1 MCLLRFLW
9 LDFLLIYRQTIV
21 EIRTMKIS
29 SQIFLCLLVVLV
41 PLMPA
46 AQPPSY
52 DLIIL
57 GGRVVDGTGNGW
69 FRADVALRGD
79 TIAAVGKLDGA
90 NARHVIV
97 AKDLIVAPGFIDIHS
112 HARRTIF
119 EETKAENYIRQ
130 GVTTAIEGPDGSSPL
145 PLKPFFDRLAAARI
159 AINMGALVGQGSI
172 RESVVGLVNRKATSD
187 EIEKMK
193 SLVKEAM
200 EQGALGLST
209 GLFYVPGNYTPTEE
223 VIELAKIAGRMGGI
237 HTLHMRDEASGVL
250 KSVEETIAIG
260 ERGGLPTQV
269 THHKIVGK
277 GNWGRSVDTLRL
289 IAEAR
294 ARGVDVTIDQYPYTA
309 SSTGLVALLP
319 QWSQEGGQREI
330 VQRLNDAA
338 IRAKI
343 KAAVVESIK
352 FDRGGGDPKNVYI
365 ARCGWDQSLEGKNLA
380 EITAARGRS
389 TSLEDAAETALEI
402 VARGGAS
409 AIFHAIHE
417 DDLVR
422 ILKDPLTM
430 VASDGGV
437 EIPGRGVP
445 HPRSYGTFARVLGL
459 YVREKR
465 VLTLED
471 AVRKMTSLPAARLGL
486 QDRGVLRP
494 GMKADIVIFD
504 AARIRDRATFA
515 DPHQYAEGVN
525 YVIVNGAV
533 VLEDSKITEA
543 RPGKVLL
550 GAAARQ

>member
-1 MCLLRFLW
+1 MKIALQSLICLL
-9 LDFLLIYRQTIV
+9 
-21 EIRTMKIS
+21 
-29 SQIFLCLLVVLV
+29 LLVAPVRQ
-41 PLMPA
+41 A
-46 AQPPSY
+46 AQTQPY
-52 DLIIL
+52 DLIIR
-57 GGRVVDGTGNGW
+57 GGRIVDGAGNAW

-79 TIAAVGKLDGA
+79 TIAAIGKLDGA
-90 NARHVIV
+90 TARRVIE
-97 AKDLIVAPGFIDIHS
+97 AENLIVAPGFIDTHS
-112 HARRTIF
+112 HSRRMIF
-119 EETKAENYIRQ
+119 EEPKAENYIRQ
-130 GVTTAIEGPDGSSPL
+130 GVTSAIEGPDGSSPL
-145 PLKPFFDRLAAARI
+145 PLKPFFDRLAATRI

-172 RESVVGLVNRKATSD
+172 RESVIGLVNRRATPD

-193 SLVKEAM
+193 ALVKEAM

-223 VIELAKIAGRMGGI
+223 VIELAKIAGWMGGI
-237 HTLHMRDEASGVL
+237 HTSHMRNEAADVL
-250 KSVEETIAIG
+250 KSVAETIAIG

-269 THHKIVGK
+269 THHKIIGK
-277 GNWGRSVDTLRL
+277 GNWGRSVDTLRMV
-289 IAEAR
+289 AEAR

-309 SSTGLVALLP
+309 SSTGLTALLP

-330 VQRLNDAA
+330 VKRLHDAA
-338 IRAKI
+338 TRAKI

-402 VARGGAS
+402 VARGNAS
-409 AIFHAIHE
+409 AIFHAINE

-437 EIPGRGVP
+437 EIPKRGVP
-445 HPRSYGTFARVLGL
+445 HPRSYGTFARVLGV

-465 VLTLED
+465 VLSLED

-486 QDRGVLRP
+486 QDRGLLRP
-494 GMKADIVIFD
+494 GMKADIAIFD
-504 AARIRDRATFA
+504 PVRVRDRATFA
-515 DPHQYAEGVN
+515 DPHQYAEGV
-525 YVIVNGAV
+525 
-533 VLEDSKITEA
+533 S
-543 RPGKVLL
+543 
-550 GAAARQ
+550 

>member
-1 MCLLRFLW
+1 
-9 LDFLLIYRQTIV
+9 
-21 EIRTMKIS
+21 MKIAIQS
-29 SQIFLCLLVVLV
+29 FLCLFLLVA
-41 PLMPA
+41 PARHA
-46 AQPPSY
+46 AQTQPY
-52 DLIIL
+52 DLIIR
-57 GGRVVDGTGNGW
+57 GGRIVDGAGNGW
-69 FRADVALRGD
+69 FHGNVALRGD
-79 TIAAVGKLDGA
+79 TIAAIGKLDGA
-90 NARHVIV
+90 TARRVIE
-97 AKDLIVAPGFIDIHS
+97 ANGLIVAPGFIDVHS

-145 PLKPFFDRLAAARI
+145 PLKPFFDRLAQARI

-172 RESVVGLVNRKATSD
+172 RESVIGLVNRPTTPD

-193 SLVKEAM
+193 ALVKEAM
-200 EQGALGLST
+200 EQGAMGLST
-209 GLFYVPGNYTPTEE
+209 GLFYVPGNFTPTEE
-223 VIELAKIAGRMGGI
+223 VIELAKVAGRMGGI
-237 HTLHMRDEASGVL
+237 HTSHMRDEAAGVL

-277 GNWGRSVDTLRL
+277 GNWGRSAETLRL
-289 IAEAR
+289 VAEAR

-330 VQRLNDAA
+330 VKRLDDPAT
-338 IRAKI
+338 RARI

-365 ARCGWDQSLEGKNLA
+365 ARCAWDQSLEGKNLA

-402 VARGGAS
+402 VAKGSAS
-409 AIFHAIHE
+409 AIFHAINE
-417 DDLVR
+417 DDLAR

-437 EIPGRGVP
+437 EIPKRGVP

-465 VLTLED
+465 VLTLEE

-486 QDRGVLRP
+486 QDRGLLRP
-494 GMKADIVIFD
+494 GMKADIAIFD
-504 AARIRDRATFA
+504 PVRIIDRATFA
-515 DPHQYAEGVN
+515 EPHQYAEGVS

-533 VLEDSKITEA
+533 VLDDGKMTDT
-543 RPGKVLL
+543 RPGQVLL
-550 GAAARQ
+550 GPAARR

>member
-1 MCLLRFLW
+1 MKTTLQIVLLLW
-9 LDFLLIYRQTIV
+9 LTLTPFSPSAQTQPYDVI
-21 EIRTMKIS
+21 IR
-29 SQIFLCLLVVLV
+29 
-41 PLMPA
+41 
-46 AQPPSY
+46 
-52 DLIIL
+52 
-57 GGRVVDGTGNGW
+57 GGRIVDGTGAAW
-69 FRADVALRGD
+69 FRADVALREG
-79 TIAAVGKLDGA
+79 TIAAIGKLDGVTARRVIEA
-90 NARHVIV
+90 NDQV
-97 AKDLIVAPGFIDIHS
+97 VAPGFIDIHS

-130 GVTTAIEGPDGSSPL
+130 GVTSAIEGPDGSSPL
-145 PLKPFFDRLAAARI
+145 PLKPFFDRLTQARI

-172 RESVVGLVNRKATSD
+172 RESVIGLVNRRATPE

-193 SLVKEAM
+193 ALVKEAM

-223 VIELAKIAGRMGGI
+223 VIELAKVAGRMGGI
-237 HTLHMRDEASGVL
+237 HTSHMRDEASGVL
-250 KSVEETIAIG
+250 KSVEETITIG

-289 IAEAR
+289 VAEAR

-319 QWSQEGGQREI
+319 QWAQEGGQREL
-330 VQRLNDAA
+330 VKRLEDPA

-343 KAAVVESIK
+343 KAAVIESIK

-365 ARCGWDQSLEGKNLA
+365 ARCSWDQGLEGKNLA
-380 EITAARGRS
+380 EITTARGRS
-389 TSLEDAAETALEI
+389 TSFEDAAETALEL

-409 AIFHAIHE
+409 AIFHAINE

-437 EIPGRGVP
+437 EIPKRGVP
-445 HPRSYGTFARVLGL
+445 HPRSYGTFARVLGV

-471 AVRKMTSLPAARLGL
+471 AIRKMTSLPAARLGL
-486 QDRGVLRP
+486 QDRGILRP
-494 GMKADIVIFD
+494 GLKADIAIFD
-504 AARIRDRATFA
+504 PARILDRATFA
-515 DPHQYAEGVN
+515 DPHQYAEGVS
-525 YVIVNGAV
+525 YVFVNGTV
-533 VLEDSKITEA
+533 VLDNGKMTDA
-543 RPGKVLL
+543 RPGQVLL
-550 GAAARQ
+550 GAAAQR

>member
-1 MCLLRFLW
+1 
-9 LDFLLIYRQTIV
+9 
-21 EIRTMKIS
+21 MKIAF
-29 SQIFLCLLVVLV
+29 QILLCLS
-41 PLMPA
+41 LMAAPAMRA
-46 AQPPSY
+46 AQSQTY
-52 DLIIL
+52 DLIIR
-57 GGRVVDGTGNGW
+57 GGRILDGTGNGW

-79 TIAAVGKLDGA
+79 RIAAIGKLEGA
-90 NARHVIV
+90 TARRVIE
-97 AKDLIVAPGFIDIHS
+97 ANGQIIAPGFIDAHS
-112 HARRTIF
+112 HARRQIF

-172 RESVVGLVNRKATSD
+172 RENVIGLVNRKATPD

-193 SLVKEAM
+193 ALVKEAM
-200 EQGALGLST
+200 EQGAMGLST

-223 VIELAKIAGRMGGI
+223 VIELAKVAGRMGGI
-237 HTLHMRDEASGVL
+237 HTSHMRDEAAGVL
-250 KSVEETIAIG
+250 KSVEETIVIG

-269 THHKIVGK
+269 THHKIIGK
-277 GNWGRSVDTLRL
+277 DNWGRSVDTLRV

-330 VQRLNDAA
+330 VKRLDDPT

-365 ARCGWDQSLEGKNLA
+365 ARCQWDQSLEGKNLA
-380 EITAARGRS
+380 EITSVRGRAV
-389 TSLEDAAETALEI
+389 TIEDAAETALEI
-402 VARGGAS
+402 VAKGGAS
-409 AIFHAIHE
+409 AIFHAINE
-417 DDLVR
+417 EDLVR

-430 VASDGGV
+430 IASDGGV
-437 EIPGRGVP
+437 EIPKRGVP
-445 HPRSYGTFARVLGL
+445 HPRSYGTFARVLGV

-471 AVRKMTSLPAARLGL
+471 AVRKMTSLPSARLGL
-486 QDRGVLRP
+486 QDRGLLRP
-494 GMKADIVIFD
+494 GMKADIAIFD
-504 AARIRDRATFA
+504 PARIIDRATFA
-515 DPHQYAEGVN
+515 DPHQYAEGVS

-533 VLEDSKITEA
+533 VLDDGKMTEA
-543 RPGKVLL
+543 RPGQVLL
-550 GAAARQ
+550 GAGARR